1 MSLTTTTPKVTYDT
15 DGSTLDFDFSFK
27 MWATNVSTDLAVIF
41 NEDETDED
49 TLIYGTDYTLSAPN
63 NDYSS
68 GGTVTL
74 VSGSAYAAT
83 GNTITIKSAL
93 PVEQELVIPYGGS
106 FPPKSVEAALDYL
119 TRVIQQVILD
129 GGVSSTAAT
138 AYIETLLNDST
149 AAEARATLDVVS
161 FDVEVMVYENE
172 IMFYDN
178 EILLSI

>member
-1 MSLTTTTPKVTYDT
+1 MSLATTTPKVAYDT
-15 DGSTLDFDFSFK
+15 DGATLAFDFSFK
-27 MWATNVSTDLAVIF
+27 MWADNISTDLAVIF
-41 NEDETDED
+41 NEDETDEE
-49 TLIYGTDYTLSAPN
+49 TLVVDTDYTLSAPN

-74 VSGSAYAAT
+74 ATGSAYAAT

-93 PVEQELVIPYGGS
+93 SVEQELVIPYTGG
-106 FPPKSVEAALDYL
+106 FPPKSVENALDYL
-119 TRVIQQVILD
+119 TRIIQQLILS
-129 GGVSSTAAT
+129 GGISSTAAS

-178 EILLSI
+178 EILVSI